1 MVGTVAPRRRPAPV
15 CPSRVETARNLR
27 SLPPRPVA
35 WSRSSVLYSAHA
47 TQPMVLARHFP
58 SLRQFIVPSPS
69 QVIDNLSSYEP
80 PTVVSISPGEEW
92 LFAYFPGRERDGVG
106 CLWRR
111 GHQLDSW
118 IVRERFTYARGGGI
132 VAAAWHSNDR
142 PVSRLA
148 FIHVSYLMS
157 P

>member
-1 MVGTVAPRRRPAPV
+1 
-15 CPSRVETARNLR
+15 
-27 SLPPRPVA
+27 
-35 WSRSSVLYSAHA
+35 
-47 TQPMVLARHFP
+47 MVLARHFP